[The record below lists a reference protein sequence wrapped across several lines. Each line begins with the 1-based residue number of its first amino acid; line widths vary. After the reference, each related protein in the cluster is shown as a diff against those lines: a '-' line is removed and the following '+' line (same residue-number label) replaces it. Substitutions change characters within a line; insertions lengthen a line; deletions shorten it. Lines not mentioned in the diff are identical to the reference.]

1 MKIDGI
7 TIANQEKG
15 MALHRFRLH
24 PTVNSKHINHNYI
37 LHLIKVRRWHRF
49 GFSDWLSYKVINWAA
64 QHGWAKN
71 KNKLNPNRCHYLLIT
86 YLTFDVGFTGKSFS
100 EAIIY
105 FSINPK
111 YSIPLLGRFTSIIH
125 QNYISRTP
133 TLHRLFYLLST
144 DEYCHMYNLFTFFL
158 GTP

>member
-24 PTVNSKHINHNYI
+24 PTVNSKHISHNYI

-86 YLTFDVGFTGKSFS
+86 YLTFDVGFTIMYR
-100 EAIIY
+100 E
-105 FSINPK
+105 
-111 YSIPLLGRFTSIIH
+111 
-125 QNYISRTP
+125 ISRLP
-133 TLHRLFYLLST
+133 HRFYTWFLRADLLLEPQYVLIL
-144 DEYCHMYNLFTFFL
+144 DIRIWIL
-158 GTP
+158 